1 MKIIFKTSILILLLL
16 HFSCK
21 SNDSV
26 DSLGRYDNGFFIT
39 NEGPFNNGTGTLTF
53 VSNDFETVEQNVYQN
68 VNNQYLGNI
77 VQSMYFHENRAYI
90 VANNSHKI
98 TVTDRYSMEHI
109 ATIEGDF
116 INNPR
121 YFVAKENIGY
131 VSNWGNAPDP
141 NDDFISVINL
151 STFELITTIPVGEGP
166 EKMLLANN
174 KLYVLLQGGWHF
186 NNKLLVLNL
195 DDNTIT
201 NTITIGDF
209 PIDILQD
216 NQNVIWILCA
226 GFPSYAP
233 LETSGKLLKM
243 NNTSILENF
252 EFPTNKHP
260 LHLTLD
266 NQILYYNLDNKVH
279 TFAIA
284 NNTSLLINPIE
295 NMAGNFYAMKAHK
308 HKLYVT
314 DAGNYNEEGTL
325 FIYNL
330 ENLSLEKTITTG
342 IVSGSIVF
350 QE

>member
-1 MKIIFKTSILILLLL
+1 MKNIFKVSVLILLLL

-21 SNDSV
+21 REDSV
-26 DSLGRYDNGFFIT
+26 ETLGSYDNGFFIT

-53 VSNDFETVEQNVYQN
+53 VSNDFESVEQNVYQN

-98 TVTDRYSMEHI
+98 TVTNRYSMEHI
-109 ATIEGDF
+109 TTIEGDF

-121 YFVAKENIGY
+121 YFVATGNIGY

-151 STFELITTIPVGEGP
+151 STFELIATISVEEGP
-166 EKMLLANN
+166 EKMLLLNN
-174 KLYVLLQGGWHF
+174 NLYVLLKGGWNF
-186 NNKLLVLNL
+186 NNKLVIINLNN
-195 DDNTIT
+195 NTIT
-201 NTITIGDF
+201 DTITIGDF
-209 PIDILQD
+209 PVDILHD
-216 NQNVIWILCA
+216 NQGIIWILCA

-233 LETSGKLLKM
+233 LETNGKLLKI
-243 NNTSILENF
+243 NNTSIFESY

-266 NQILYYNLDNKVH
+266 NQILYYNLDNKIH
-279 TFAIA
+279 TFSI
-284 NNTSLLINPIE
+284 TSNASSLINPIE
-295 NMAGNFYAMKAHK
+295 YIEGNFYTMKANSN
-308 HKLYVT
+308 KLYVT
-314 DAGNYNEEGTL
+314 DAGNYNEESTL

-330 ENLSLEKTITTG
+330 ENFNLEKTITTG
-342 IVSGSIVF
+342 VISGSIVF